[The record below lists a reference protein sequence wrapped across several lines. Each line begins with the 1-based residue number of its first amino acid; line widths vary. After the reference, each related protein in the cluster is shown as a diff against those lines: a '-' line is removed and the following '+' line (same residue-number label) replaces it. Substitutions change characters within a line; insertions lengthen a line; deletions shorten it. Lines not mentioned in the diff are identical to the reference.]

1 MPAFPDFGGPVRSN
15 SGAMQ
20 KHELDRLVNAAT
32 CRVFGWEDAS
42 NDPHRLVV
50 GTLIQG
56 FNHPDATILCEPS
69 LAHTSKRPPD
79 VVLVDPIAGI
89 HVVEVK
95 GHPLSDIEAIE
106 PGGILRFR
114 YENGSKSKSPVAQV
128 RSAMF
133 DIKNA
138 TEQGFEGE
146 LDLPF
151 KYWVAFPRIS
161 RSEWHTR
168 WGANGFCPAE
178 FHFSEDMPR
187 LAERIRSVGQKHLA
201 NLGIEQWPSDQLA
214 AVWKAFGDSSVL
226 YHRPEDREARRI
238 PEGTLGDLFD
248 EAAESYKT
256 LSEEQQRLSSQNW
269 HEGPRLIRGV
279 AGSGKTIVLANNLA
293 RRLQR
298 SHGSKTLFAE
308 EVPPERLLAVCNNR
322 SLVPF
327 LEKKIGLAFQQRT
340 GHPLPESGLEI
351 FSFNRLLYDLSRKG
365 LFRYQ
370 RIEEGTDEQRAVQ
383 YLKDLEDTKQQHPEI
398 FQAAGFD
405 AIFVDEGQD
414 FVEEDFRLLKELCR
428 VATDKEPNL
437 YVFYDDAQNFLGR
450 KRPNWLS
457 VGLNVRG
464 GRANVM
470 SECFRNTRLI
480 VEAAFNVLYG
490 TQANGEADVPTKEFG
505 DIAGLE
511 EKKLIATD
519 NGFWRVNFAVRHGQA
534 PRLSMATSSSA
545 EIEEIVKRLRWLI
558 EEQKVR
564 PQDILVL
571 GMTKSRIER
580 IAEAIAAAK
589 INGIDGLHVAF
600 REQDK
605 LLGQRSTLTLSTT
618 ATAKGY
624 DAYCVLLAS
633 AHEFDRDLIG
643 RTSFYVG
650 CTRAIEYLEVFA
662 HRNEGLV
669 VEWERVLVRQRELAN

>member
-1 MPAFPDFGGPVRSN
+1 MQEQHLVTLVGAAKCRIFGS
-15 SGAMQ
+15 
-20 KHELDRLVNAAT
+20 
-32 CRVFGWEDAS
+32 EDAS
-42 NDPHRLVV
+42 NDPHRLVI

-69 LAHTSKRPPD
+69 LVHSSKRPPD
-79 VVLVDPIAGI
+79 VVLVDRIAGI
-89 HVVEVK
+89 HVIEVK

-114 YENGSKSKSPVAQV
+114 YENGPKTKSPVAQV

-161 RSEWHTR
+161 RSEWHTH

-178 FHFSEDMPR
+178 FLFSDDMSR
-187 LAERIRSVGQKHLA
+187 LAERLRSVGQKQLS
-201 NLGIEQWPSDQLA
+201 NLGFEHWPSDQLA
-214 AVWKAFGDSSVL
+214 AIWKAFGDSSVL
-226 YHRPEDREARRI
+226 HHRPEDRETRRV

-269 HEGPRLIRGV
+269 NEGPRLIRGV

-298 SHGSKTLFAE
+298 SHGSKSLFAE
-308 EVPPERLLAVCNNR
+308 KVPPERLLIVCNNR

-327 LEKKIGLAFQQRT
+327 LEKKIGLAYQQRT
-340 GHPLPESGLEI
+340 GQQLPEKGLEVNH
-351 FSFNRLLYDLSRKG
+351 FNGLRHELSKKG
-365 LFRYQ
+365 VLRYQ
-370 RIEEGTDEQRAVQ
+370 SVSREVSDEVRAAN
-383 YLKDLEDTKQQHPEI
+383 YLNHLLEVKEQHPDI
-398 FQAAGFD
+398 FD
-405 AIFVDEGQD
+405 ATTYDAIYVDEGQD
-414 FVEEDFRLLKELCR
+414 FVEDDFRLLKELCR
-428 VATDKEPNL
+428 VAPEQEPNL
-437 YVFYDDAQNFLGR
+437 YVFYDDAQNLFGK
-450 KRPNWLS
+450 KRPNWMS

-490 TQANGEADVPTKEFG
+490 TQANGEGEVPTKEFG

-519 NGFWRVNFAVRHGQA
+519 NGFWRVNFAVRNGQA
-534 PRLSMATSSSA
+534 PRLSMAASSAA

-558 EEQKVR
+558 EEQRVR

-571 GMTKSRIER
+571 GMTKGRIER
-580 IAEAIAAAK
+580 IAEAVAAAK
-589 INGIDGLHVAF
+589 INGVDGLHIAF

-633 AHEFDRDLIG
+633 AHEFDRDLVG
-643 RTSFYVG
+643 RTNFYVG

-669 VEWERVLVRQRELAN
+669 VEWERVLARQSQRSDC

>member
-1 MPAFPDFGGPVRSN
+1 MK
-15 SGAMQ
+15 
-20 KHELDRLVNAAT
+20 KHDLHKLVSSAA

-42 NDPHRLVV
+42 NDPHRAVL
-50 GTLIQG
+50 GKLITG
-56 FNHPDATILCEPS
+56 FNHRDATILCEPS
-69 LAHTSKRPPD
+69 LARTSKRPPD
-79 VVLVDPIAGI
+79 VVLVAPMAGI
-89 HVVEVK
+89 HVIEVK
-95 GHPLSDIEAIE
+95 GHLLSEIEAIE
-106 PGGILRFR
+106 PGGLLRFR
-114 YENGSKSKSPVAQV
+114 YDHGAKSKSPLAQV

-138 TEQGFEGE
+138 TEKGFEGN

-161 RSEWHTR
+161 RSEWFSR
-168 WGANGFCPAE
+168 WGTSAFCPPE
-178 FHFSEDMPR
+178 FIFSEDMTD
-187 LAERIRSVGQKHLA
+187 LAEPLRSVGRKQLA
-201 NLGIEQWPSDQLA
+201 NLGIESWPSEQLA
-214 AVWKAFGDSSVL
+214 AIWKAFGDSSVL
-226 YHRPEDREARRI
+226 YHRPEDRESRRV
-238 PEGTLGDLFD
+238 PEGTMGDLFD
-248 EAAESYKT
+248 EAAEAYKT
-256 LSEEQQRLSSQNW
+256 LSDEQQRLSAQNW
-269 HEGPRLIRGV
+269 REGPRLIRGV

-298 SHGSKTLFAE
+298 TQGSQSLFADE
-308 EVPPERLLAVCNNR
+308 LPPERLLVVCNNR

-340 GHPLPESGLEI
+340 GRPLPEVGLTI
-351 FSFNRLLYDLSRKG
+351 LAFNRLMWHLSQKG
-365 LFRYQ
+365 LWRYQ
-370 RIEEGTDEQRAVQ
+370 KIEEGTDEQRATR
-383 YLKDLEDTKQQHPEI
+383 YLKELEDTKRQHPEV
-398 FQAAGFD
+398 FEALAYD

-428 VATDKEPNL
+428 IAPGHEPNL

-450 KRPNWLS
+450 KRPNWSAL
-457 VGLNVRG
+457 GLNVRG

-490 TQANGEADVPTKEFG
+490 TQANGEGEVPTKEFG
-505 DIAGLE
+505 DVAGLE

-534 PRLSMATSSSA
+534 PRLSIAESSA
-545 EIEEIVKRLRWLI
+545 AEIQDIVKRLRWLI
-558 EEQKVR
+558 EEQRVR

-571 GMTKSRIER
+571 GMTKDRIER
-580 IAEAIAAAK
+580 IADAVDTAR
-589 INGIDGLHVAF
+589 INGVDGLHVAF
-600 REQDK
+600 REQDN
-605 LLGQRSTLTLSTT
+605 LLGQRSRLTFSTT
-618 ATAKGY
+618 AAAKGY

-633 AHEFDRDLIG
+633 AHEFGRNLVG

-662 HRNEGLV
+662 HHREGLV
-669 VEWERVLVRQRELAN
+669 IEWERVLGRQRQLAERV

>member
-1 MPAFPDFGGPVRSN
+1 
-15 SGAMQ
+15 MQ
-20 KHELDRLVNAAT
+20 KHDLNKLVVKAA
-32 CRVFGWEDAS
+32 CRVFGSEYAENDAQ
-42 NDPHRLVV
+42 RFVL
-50 GTLIQG
+50 GALIQG
-56 FNHPDATILCEPS
+56 FDHPDSTVLCEPS
-69 LAHTSKRPPD
+69 LARSSQRPPD
-79 VVLVDPIAGI
+79 IVLVDTTAGI
-89 HVVEVK
+89 HVIEVK
-95 GHPLSDIEAIE
+95 GHDLSQIEGIEA
-106 PGGILRFR
+106 GGQIQFR
-114 YENGSKSKSPVAQV
+114 YRNGVTAKNPVTQA
-128 RSAMF
+128 RLAMF
-133 DIKNA
+133 DIKNSI
-138 TEQGFEGE
+138 QKRFDGE
-146 LDLPF
+146 LILPF
-151 KYWVAFPRIS
+151 MHWAIFPRIG
-161 RSEWHTR
+161 RSDWQAR
-168 WGANGFCPAE
+168 WGVDGFCPPELLFAE
-178 FHFSEDMPR
+178 DVRR
-187 LAERIRSVGQKHLA
+187 LADRLRQVGSKRLA
-201 NLGIEQWPSDQLA
+201 NEGIESWPAEQIA

-226 YHRPEDREARRI
+226 YHRPEDRESRHV
-238 PEGTLGDLFD
+238 PESTLGDLFD

-298 SHGSKTLFAE
+298 SHGTKSLFAD
-308 EVPPERLLAVCNNR
+308 EVRPERLLVVCNNR

-327 LEKKIGLAFQQRT
+327 LEKKIGLAYQQRT
-340 GHPLPESGLEI
+340 GRPLPESGLEI

-383 YLKDLEDTKQQHPEI
+383 YLKDLEDTKRQHPEI
-398 FQAAGFD
+398 FEVAAFD

-428 VATDKEPNL
+428 VAAEQEPNL

-450 KRPNWLS
+450 KRPNWSS

-464 GRANVM
+464 GRAQVM

-490 TQANGEADVPTKEFG
+490 TQANGEGEVPTKEFG

-511 EKKLIATD
+511 DKKLIVTE
-519 NGFWRVNFAVRHGQA
+519 NGFWRVNFALRHGQA

-545 EIEEIVKRLRWLI
+545 EIEEIIRRLRWLI
-558 EEQKVR
+558 EEQQVR

-571 GMTKSRIER
+571 GMTKGRIER
-580 IAEAIAAAK
+580 IAEAVAAAR
-589 INGIDGLHVAF
+589 INGVEGLHVAF

-605 LLGQRSTLTLSTT
+605 LLGQRSKLTLSTT
-618 ATAKGY
+618 AAAKGY

-633 AHEFDRDLIG
+633 AHEFDRNVIG
-643 RTSFYVG
+643 RISFYIG

-662 HRNEGLV
+662 HRKEGLV
-669 VEWERVLVRQRELAN
+669 VEWERVLEMQKELA